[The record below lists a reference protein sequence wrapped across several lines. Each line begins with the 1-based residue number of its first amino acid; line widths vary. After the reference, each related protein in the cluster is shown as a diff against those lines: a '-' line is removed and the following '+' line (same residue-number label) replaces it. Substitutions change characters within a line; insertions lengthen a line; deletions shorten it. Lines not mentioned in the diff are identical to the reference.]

1 MASFNST
8 KITNRGRELDAK
20 VSSGQTRMSF
30 TKICLSD
37 TAYSSSSVETLTSL
51 SGVKQTSVISEK
63 KVINDVSVQVSSVF
77 TNEQLTSGYF
87 IRTIGLYA
95 QDPDRGEI
103 LYSVTT
109 AIEADYMPPY
119 NGLSSSSILVDLVS
133 TISNAENVELEVDPA
148 AAATIRDINEL
159 KDEIEDLKGRV
170 GYTDSDIVG
179 VEVDIVNNT
188 FTRLAGAVGL
198 NPGEDFNVFNMYGG
212 RKRCNLSD
220 AGEVTAYYGDAGY
233 SATGSNGQVMVEQP
247 KFFYKFVPLNLFKVE
262 GQEGWS
268 CDKFRIYLSDTARRG
283 FKIHPNFTRGV
294 PATIKDFIYSAAYK
308 GSIYDASANTL
319 LLNDEQV
326 ADFAADKLCSISG
339 AKPCSGVTQNLT
351 RANTRK
357 LANNRGS
364 GFQITD
370 FLSNSA
376 TQMLFLVEYASF
388 DTQSKI
394 GMGVVSFTDDGA
406 TNMAIVNG
414 GTDNLGNISGMA
426 NGDNGKV
433 SITYRGEENFW
444 GNIWSWEDGLN
455 IEVKGLPN
463 APNAFFALGN
473 FADDTK
479 AEPYKD
485 VGFQLATASGYV
497 NAIGYSEVC
506 DFAFLATRTS
516 GASNRPLNDYFYQN
530 NTYNGFLVSILG
542 GRWYDGSDAGGFSR
556 DVYDAAGAR
565 YRYVGGRL
573 LFVPSGGKEV
583 E

>member
-20 VSSGQTRMSF
+20 VSSGLTRMSF

-37 TAYSSSSVETLTSL
+37 TAYSSSSVEALTSL

-63 KVINDVSVQVSSVF
+63 KVINNVSVQVSSVF

-159 KDEIEDLKGRV
+159 KDEIEDLKGYV

-268 CDKFRIYLSDTARRG
+268 CDKFRIYLSDTAKRG

-294 PATIKDFIYSAAYK
+294 PATIKDFIYSAAYT
-308 GSIYDASANTL
+308 GSIYDASASTL

-394 GMGVVSFTDDGA
+394 GIGVASFTDDGT

-414 GTDNLGNISGMA
+414 GTDNLGNESGMA

-433 SITYRGEENFW
+433 SVTYRGEENFW

-455 IEVKGLPN
+455 IEAKGLH
-463 APNAFFALGN
+463 NAFFALGN

-485 VGFQLATASGYV
+485 VGFQLAKANGYV

-530 NTYNGFLVSILG
+530 NTYNGFLVSRLG
-542 GRWYDGSDAGGFSR
+542 GFWADGSAAGGFFRAVGNAASSR
-556 DVYDAAGAR
+556 PR
-565 YRYVGGRL
+565 HIGGRL

>member
-20 VSSGQTRMSF
+20 VSSGLTRMSF

-37 TAYSSSSVETLTSL
+37 TAYSSSSVEALTSL

-63 KVINDVSVQVSSVF
+63 KVINNVSVQVSSVF

-159 KDEIEDLKGRV
+159 KDEIEDLKGYV

-268 CDKFRIYLSDTARRG
+268 CDKFRIYLSDTAKRG

-294 PATIKDFIYSAAYK
+294 PATIKDFIYSAAYT
-308 GSIYDASANTL
+308 GSIYDASASTL

-394 GMGVVSFTDDGA
+394 GIGVASFTDDGT

-414 GTDNLGNISGMA
+414 GTDNLGNESGMA

-433 SITYRGEENFW
+433 SVTYRGEENFW

-455 IEVKGLPN
+455 IEAKGLH
-463 APNAFFALGN
+463 NAFFALGN

-485 VGFQLATASGYV
+485 VGFQLAKANGYV

-530 NTYNGFLVSILG
+530 NTYNGFLVSVLG
-542 GRWYDGSDAGGFSR
+542 GRWNYGSTAGGFSR
-556 DVYDAAGAR
+556 SVNITASHR
-565 YRYVGGRL
+565 YRNIRGRL

>member
-159 KDEIEDLKGRV
+159 KDEIEDLKGYV

-268 CDKFRIYLSDTARRG
+268 CDKFRIYLSDTAKRG

-394 GMGVVSFTDDGA
+394 GMGVVSFTDDRA

-455 IEVKGLPN
+455 IEANGLH
-463 APNAFFALGN
+463 NAFFALGN

-485 VGFQLATASGYV
+485 VGFQLAKANGYV

-530 NTYNGFLVSILG
+530 NTYNGFLVSVLG
-542 GRWYDGSDAGGFSR
+542 GYWLGGSYAGSFARHVGN
-556 DVYDAAGAR
+556 AAGDR
-565 YRYVGGRL
+565 YRRIGGRL

>member
-20 VSSGQTRMSF
+20 VSSGLTRMSF

-37 TAYSSSSVETLTSL
+37 TAYSSSSVEALTSL

-63 KVINDVSVQVSSVF
+63 KVINNVSVQVSSVF

-159 KDEIEDLKGRV
+159 KDEIEDLKGYV

-268 CDKFRIYLSDTARRG
+268 CDKFRIYLSDTAKRG

-294 PATIKDFIYSAAYK
+294 PATIKDFIYSAAYT
-308 GSIYDASANTL
+308 GSIYDASASTL

-394 GMGVVSFTDDGA
+394 GIGVASFTDDGT

-414 GTDNLGNISGMA
+414 GTDNLGNESGMA

-433 SITYRGEENFW
+433 SVTYRGEENFW

-455 IEVKGLPN
+455 IEAKGLH
-463 APNAFFALGN
+463 NAFFALGN

-485 VGFQLATASGYV
+485 VGFQLAKANGYV

-530 NTYNGFLVSILG
+530 NTYNGFLVSVLG
-542 GRWYDGSDAGGFSR
+542 GRWNYGSTAGGFSR
-556 DVYDAAGAR
+556 SVNITASHR
-565 YRYVGGRL
+565 YRYIGGRL

>member
-37 TAYSSSSVETLTSL
+37 TAYSSSSVEALTSL

-63 KVINDVSVQVSSVF
+63 KVINNVSVQVSSVF

-133 TISNAENVELEVDPA
+133 TISNAENVQLEVDPA

-159 KDEIEDLKGRV
+159 KDEIEDLKGYV

-220 AGEVTAYYGDAGY
+220 AGEVTAYYGDAEY

-268 CDKFRIYLSDTARRG
+268 CDKFRIYLSDTAKRG

-294 PATIKDFIYSAAYK
+294 PATIKDFIYSAAYE
-308 GSIYDASANTL
+308 GSIYDASARTL
-319 LLNDEQV
+319 ILNDKQV

-339 AKPCSGVTQNLT
+339 AKPCSGLTQNLT

-455 IEVKGLPN
+455 IEAKGLN
-463 APNAFFALGN
+463 NAFFALGN

-485 VGFQLATASGYV
+485 VGFQLAKANGYV

-530 NTYNGFLVSILG
+530 NTYNGFLVSEWG
-542 GRWYDGSDAGGFSR
+542 GRWNSGSNAGGFYR
-556 DVYDAAGAR
+556 DVNNVAGTRRRDA
-565 YRYVGGRL
+565 GGRL

>member
-159 KDEIEDLKGRV
+159 KDEIEDLKGYV

-268 CDKFRIYLSDTARRG
+268 CDKFRIYLSDTAKRG

-308 GSIYDASANTL
+308 GSIYDASASTL

-326 ADFAADKLCSISG
+326 ADFDADKLCSISG

-455 IEVKGLPN
+455 IEAKGLH
-463 APNAFFALGN
+463 NAFFALGN

-485 VGFQLATASGYV
+485 VGFQLAKANGYV

-530 NTYNGFLVSILG
+530 NTYDGFLVSILG
-542 GRWYDGSDAGGFSR
+542 GTWNYGSYAGGFCR
-556 DVYDAAGAR
+556 TVHNAAGTR
-565 YRYVGGRL
+565 TRDLGGRL

>member
-8 KITNRGRELDAK
+8 KITNRGRQLDAK
-20 VSSGQTRMSF
+20 VDLGTTRMSF
-30 TKICLSD
+30 TKICLSETD
-37 TAYSSSSVETLTSL
+37 YSNTAVENLTAL
-51 SGVKQTSVISEK
+51 SGIKQTAVISEK
-63 KVINDVSVQVSSVF
+63 KIINSVSVQVSSVF
-77 TNEQLTSGYF
+77 TNEQVTSGYF

-95 QDPDRGEI
+95 QDPDLGEI

-109 AIEADYMPPY
+109 AIQADYMPAY

-133 TISNAENVELEVDPA
+133 TTSNSENVELVVDPA
-148 AAATIRDINEL
+148 AAATIRDINALQAEV
-159 KDEIEDLKGRV
+159 DDLRGYV

-179 VEVDIVNNT
+179 VEVDITNNV

-198 NPGEDFNVFNMYGG
+198 LPGEDFNIFNMFGG
-212 RKRCNLSD
+212 RRRCNVAD
-220 AGEVTAYYGDAGY
+220 DGTVNAYFGDSGY

-247 KFFYKFVPLNLFKVE
+247 RFYYKFVPLNLFKVE

-268 CDKFRIYLSDTARRG
+268 CDKFRLYLSDTAKRG

-308 GSIYDASANTL
+308 GSLFDTSASSY

-326 ADFAADKLCSISG
+326 ADFSADKLCSISG
-339 AKPCSGVTQNLT
+339 AKPCSGLTQNLT
-351 RANTRK
+351 RANTRT
-357 LANNRGS
+357 LASNRGS

-370 FLSNSA
+370 LLSNSA

-394 GMGVVSFTDDGA
+394 GQGVVGFTDDGSS
-406 TNMAIVNG
+406 NMAIVNG
-414 GTDNLGNISGMA
+414 GTDALGNDSGMA
-426 NGDNGKV
+426 NGTNGQV
-433 SITYRGEENFW
+433 SVTYRGEENFW

-455 IEVKGLPN
+455 IEAKGLH
-463 APNAFFALGN
+463 NAFFALGN
-473 FADDTK
+473 FADGVKTD
-479 AEPYKD
+479 PYVD
-485 VGFQLATASGYV
+485 VGFQLAKANGYV

-506 DFAFLATRTS
+506 DFAFLATRVS
-516 GASNRPLNDYFYQN
+516 GASNKPLNDYFYQN
-530 NTYNGFLVSILG
+530 NAYDGFLVSLLG
-542 GRWYDGSDAGGFSR
+542 GYWDSGAYAGGFYR
-556 DVYDAAGAR
+556 YVHNAAGYR
-565 YRYVGGRL
+565 YRYFGGRL

>member
-20 VSSGQTRMSF
+20 VSSGLTRMSF

-37 TAYSSSSVETLTSL
+37 TAYSSSSVEALTSL

-63 KVINDVSVQVSSVF
+63 KVINNVSVQVSSVF

-159 KDEIEDLKGRV
+159 KDEIEDLKGYV

-268 CDKFRIYLSDTARRG
+268 CDKFRIYLSDTAKRG

-294 PATIKDFIYSAAYK
+294 PATIKDFIYSAAYT
-308 GSIYDASANTL
+308 GSIYDASASTL

-394 GMGVVSFTDDGA
+394 GIGVASFTDDGT

-414 GTDNLGNISGMA
+414 GTDNLGNESGMA

-433 SITYRGEENFW
+433 SVTYRGEENFW

-455 IEVKGLPN
+455 IEAKGLH
-463 APNAFFALGN
+463 NAFFALGN

-485 VGFQLATASGYV
+485 VGFQLAKANGYV

-542 GRWYDGSDAGGFSR
+542 GAWTYGSNAGGFCR
-556 DVYDAAGAR
+556 RVYYAAGNR
-565 YRYVGGRL
+565 GRNVGGRL